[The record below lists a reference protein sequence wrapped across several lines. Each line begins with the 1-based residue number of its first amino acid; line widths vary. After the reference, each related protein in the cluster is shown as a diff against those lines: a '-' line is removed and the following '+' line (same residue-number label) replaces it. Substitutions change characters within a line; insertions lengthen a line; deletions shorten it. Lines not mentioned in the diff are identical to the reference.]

1 MYVFQHFE
9 SATLVLS
16 IGRSGRNH
24 KMKPEIY
31 FDINDKNQLTVTIQT
46 ERLSMQSVAEN
57 DFPHY
62 SQLFSD
68 AENVAKFCYGKPW
81 DAMSETKPCMDT
93 WIKRWHRNDPFS
105 ALIVSKQDTDEFI
118 GHIVLDPEE
127 EPGHVEVGYAFDKKS
142 WGKGYGKESVTAV
155 VREYVP
161 ELVNRK
167 YKVNGEDFTAIVA
180 TARPDN
186 EASVKILQAAGMKIV
201 GEKFKFAHN
210 RYAFFLST
218 TELMRSQRE
227 GLANI
232 GLNI

>member
-1 MYVFQHFE
+1 
-9 SATLVLS
+9 
-16 IGRSGRNH
+16 
-24 KMKPEIY
+24 MKPEIY
-31 FDINDKNQLTVTIQT
+31 FEVNDKNQLSVTIQT

-57 DFPHY
+57 DFTHY

-81 DAMSETKPCMDT
+81 DAMTETKPCMDA
-93 WIKRWHRNDPFS
+93 WIKRWHHNDPFS
-105 ALIVSKQDTDEFI
+105 ALTVSKQGTDEFI
-118 GHIVLDPEE
+118 GHIVLEPDE

-161 ELVNRK
+161 ELVNRN

-186 EASVKILQAAGMKIV
+186 AGSVKILQAAGMKIV

-210 RYAFFLST
+210 RYVFFLST
-218 TELMRSQRE
+218 TELMSSQKE
-227 GLANI
+227 NLAN
-232 GLNI
+232 GGSDTNSSVLSLNKQ